1 MISLTSIFAPALA
14 VGIGATLLM
23 DLWSEMLRRMGVATL
38 NYALLGRWCLHWRS
52 GTWFHQSIGEASAAH
67 GEKIIGWTVHYLIGI
82 LFAMT
87 FLCIA
92 DPSWTEAPALV
103 PALVFGA
110 ATVALPWFVLQPA
123 LGAGVASGKTPRP
136 WRNRAVGL
144 ATHLVFGGS
153 LYLCAKAIA
162 LI

>member
-1 MISLTSIFAPALA
+1 MSLTSIFAPALA

-23 DLWSEMLRRMGVATL
+23 DLWSAMLRRMGVATL

-52 GTWFHQSIGEASAAH
+52 CTWFHRSIGEASAAH
-67 GEKIIGWTVHYLIGI
+67 GEKIIGWAVHYLIGI
-82 LFAMT
+82 LFAMM
-87 FLCIA
+87 FLGIA
-92 DPSWTEAPALV
+92 EPSWIEAPNLV
-103 PALVFGA
+103 PALVFGG

-123 LGAGVASGKTPRP
+123 LGAGVASGKTSRP

-153 LYLCAKAIA
+153 LCLCAKAIA